1 MHEERELYGIA
12 RRSLALTV
20 ALAVLALAF
29 GITAGVRT
37 AQANQLSIQ
46 LNAGYA
52 RAIYEGAE
60 LMRGVESNLR
70 KLTVSASGAQLQE
83 YLNEI
88 SRQAQGAEN
97 AITTLPFSGETM
109 QATTKVINQTGD
121 FAASLS
127 DRLARGGAVTE
138 ADIRSVDTLIA
149 ATVSINAGMNRMI
162 GRLES
167 GEALSA
173 MSFDVLPVETEATN
187 NEAGEY
193 PTLIYDGPF
202 SDASETTQ
210 FKALTGGEVTAEQ
223 AQQILIDY
231 MGADQITEV
240 RPEGESEIPVA
251 AYEFSLRAGDV
262 RMFAAVTRQGGKVLY
277 VLLASQIPQTN
288 LDEAQCVR
296 NAEEFLVRNGYGE
309 MSVSYFYR
317 YQNVMTVNFAAVQ
330 DGVLLYPDLVKVQV
344 SMADGRIVGVES
356 ANYLKNHTPRTLPKV
371 QVTEEEALSRIN
383 SSLTAENIR
392 LALIPLN
399 TREKLTYE
407 VAAKD
412 AYDNQYLVY
421 IDAVT
426 GQEQKIYQMITD
438 DNGTLAW

>member
-1 MHEERELYGIA
+1 MQIENWKSRLE
-12 RRSLALTV
+12 RRSVVLTAILA
-20 ALAVLALAF
+20 ALALAF
-29 GITAGVRT
+29 GVTAGVRT
-37 AQANQLSIQ
+37 AQARQLSIQ
-46 LNAGYA
+46 LNATYV
-52 RAIYEGAE
+52 RSIYEGAE

-70 KLTVSASGAQLQE
+70 KLAVSASGAQLQG

-121 FAASLS
+121 FAESLS
-127 DRLARGGAVTE
+127 DRLARGGALTE
-138 ADIRSVDTLIA
+138 EDVRVVDVLISASVS
-149 ATVSINAGMNRMI
+149 VNAGLARMI
-162 GRLES
+162 GRLEA
-167 GEALSA
+167 GESLSS
-173 MSFDVLPVETEATN
+173 MEFDVVPVDTESTGS
-187 NEAGEY
+187 EAGEY

-202 SDASETTQ
+202 SDASQTNQ
-210 FKALTGGEVTAEQ
+210 FKALAGGEVTSEQ
-223 AQQILIDY
+223 AQQILLDY
-231 MGADQITEV
+231 MGADRITEV
-240 RPEGESEIPVA
+240 RPDGESDIPVA
-251 AYEFSLRAGDV
+251 AYEFSLSAGDV
-262 RMFAAVTRQGGKVLY
+262 RMSAAVTKQGGKVLY
-277 VLLASQIPQTN
+277 VLLASQIGAAQ
-288 LDEAQCVR
+288 LSDEQCVQ
-296 NAEEFLVRNGYGE
+296 NAQAFLEKNGYGE
-309 MSVSYFYR
+309 MAVSYFYH

-344 SMADGRIVGVES
+344 SMEDGSIVGVEC
-356 ANYLKNHTPRTLPKV
+356 ANYLKNHAPRTLSEI
-371 QVTEEEALSRIN
+371 QVTEEEALARVN
-383 SSLTAENIR
+383 SSLTVENIR
-392 LALIPLN
+392 LALIPLS

>member
-1 MHEERELYGIA
+1 MQMERWKSKLEH
-12 RRSLALTV
+12 RSMALT
-20 ALAVLALAF
+20 AICASLALAF

-37 AQANQLSIQ
+37 AQAQQYAIR
-46 LNAGYA
+46 LNANYV

-70 KLTVSASGAQLQE
+70 KLTVSASGAQLQG

-109 QATTKVINQTGD
+109 QNTTKVINQTGD
-121 FAASLS
+121 FAESLA
-127 DRLARGGAVTE
+127 DRLARGGAITE
-138 ADIRSVDTLIA
+138 DDVAIVDTLIA
-149 ATVSINAGMNRMI
+149 ATVSINAGIDRMI
-162 GRLES
+162 GRLEA
-167 GEALSA
+167 GESITA
-173 MSFDVLPVETEATN
+173 MNFDVVQIESETTN
-187 NEAGEY
+187 EGSEY

-202 SDASETTQ
+202 SDASQTEQ
-210 FKALTGGEVTAEQ
+210 FKALTGGEVTSEQ
-223 AQQILIDY
+223 AQQILLEY
-231 MGADQITEV
+231 MGADRITEV
-240 RPEGESEIPVA
+240 RPDGVSEIPVA
-251 AYEFSLRAGDV
+251 SYEFSLSAGDV
-262 RMFAAVTRQGGKVLY
+262 RMSAAVTKQGGKVLY
-277 VLLASQIPQTN
+277 VLLSSQIGDMRLT
-288 LDEAQCVR
+288 DEQCVQ
-296 NAEEFLVRNGYGE
+296 NAQEFLERNNYGE

-317 YQNVMTVNFAAVQ
+317 YQNVLTVNFAAVQ

-344 SMADGRIVGVES
+344 SMADGSIVGVEC
-356 ANYLKNHTPRTLPKV
+356 ANYLKNHTPRTLSEV
-371 QVTEEEALSRIN
+371 QVTEEEALSRVS
-383 SSLTAENIR
+383 SSLTVENIR

-407 VAAKD
+407 VAARD